1 MTVETAAAP
10 VATGRRPIVVGAAA
24 ILVVVLAAGAAFLA
38 LKVPADRAARLFAHD
53 ASAHVERVLALVGTP
68 HAAIAAIDTGR
79 VPAPR
84 VATGVGLSGV
94 HRTVSALVPR
104 YDAGLDALR
113 DGLAAAV
120 AAPADA
126 PPPDLAPQTTALA
139 DVRAALLSA
148 V

>member
-79 VPAPR
+79 V
-84 VATGVGLSGV
+84 
-94 HRTVSALVPR
+94 
-104 YDAGLDALR
+104 
-113 DGLAAAV
+113 
-120 AAPADA
+120 
-126 PPPDLAPQTTALA
+126 
-139 DVRAALLSA
+139 
-148 V
+148 